1 MTLDYNDP
9 ERGLLVI
16 HSASISDRKKPVRI
30 NLKNLVDDEVDL
42 NLNFVFQGEKR
53 QVLGAGASYLKAMP
67 IPTEFALRQNYPNPF
82 NPVTEILYDLPADH
96 LVELFVYDLLGR
108 EVIQLVNAPMTAGYH
123 RVTWHAKDAHGQPV
137 SAGIYFY
144 QMRAGSFVRTQKMI
158 LLK

>member
-1 MTLDYNDP
+1 MPRRQTLLRFRP
-9 ERGLLVI
+9 CLRKQTLLR
-16 HSASISDRKKPVRI
+16 SP
-30 NLKNLVDDEVDL
+30 
-42 NLNFVFQGEKR
+42 
-53 QVLGAGASYLKAMP
+53 
-67 IPTEFALRQNYPNPF
+67 LRQNYPNPF

-123 RVTWHAKDAHGQPV
+123 RVTWHAKDAHGQSV

-144 QMRAGSFVRTQKMI
+144 QLRAGSFVRTQKMI

>member
-1 MTLDYNDP
+1 ML
-9 ERGLLVI
+9 
-16 HSASISDRKKPVRI
+16 RI
-30 NLKNLVDDEVDL
+30 KNPLFFL
-42 NLNFVFQGEKR
+42 AAFAF
-53 QVLGAGASYLKAMP
+53 LGAQQADTSAVSTAPAQADTAAVAAAPEKEL
-67 IPTEFALRQNYPNPF
+67 PTVAVLDFEVNG
-82 NPVTEILYDLPADH
+82 LPADH
-96 LVELFVYDLLGR
+96 LVYLFVYDLLGR